1 MKQGKIYNK
10 IILALVLAAVVL
22 YMAYAVVSAVREP
35 LTTTRAIEFEAG
47 EGCSVDGWIVRDEQ
61 VLTSPFGITVLERS
75 EGEKVGTGQVVA
87 TGYDSADAQ
96 ARQAEIDE
104 ITAQLEQLSYASAYD
119 LNAAD
124 TAALDRE
131 LTAQLLSFARH
142 VARGDLDTAASQS
155 TEIKGLVLRRNTD
168 QDDLTSIQ
176 AQSQALQT
184 QLAQLQSAPMG
195 DTAQIVAPTSGY
207 FSGQVDGYESVL
219 TPALLE
225 TVSLRQ
231 LESLT
236 PAQVPSG
243 ACGRLISDAD
253 WYFAASVP
261 SSYAADTLVGDTVTV
276 TFSQSGVELTM
287 TVQRV
292 GDEENGSR
300 LLVLRSSDYIQ
311 DVTQLREVTADVVFR
326 SYTGLRVPKEAM
338 RSQDGQDGV
347 YVLES
352 ATARWK
358 PVEILYDNG
367 ESYIVALDKTS
378 TDNLWPGDE
387 IIIRAKNL
395 YDGKVV
401 IES

>member
-338 RSQDGQDGV
+338 RSQNGQDGV

>member
-338 RSQDGQDGV
+338 RSQNGQDGV

-387 IIIRAKNL
+387 IIIRAQNL